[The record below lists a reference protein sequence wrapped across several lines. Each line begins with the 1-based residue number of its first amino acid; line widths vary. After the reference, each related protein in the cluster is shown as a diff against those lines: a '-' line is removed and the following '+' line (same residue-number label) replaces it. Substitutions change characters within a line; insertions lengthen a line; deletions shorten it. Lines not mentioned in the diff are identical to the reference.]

1 MTNLPSGAK
10 TTLSVFGRKG
20 VSVFHS
26 NKSIKKGS
34 ERSHTAD
41 MQVKLAYATFL
52 KGNNMLQMY

>member
-26 NKSIKKGS
+26 NESIKKGS
-34 ERSHTAD
+34 EWSHTAD
-41 MQVKLAYATFL
+41 MQVKNFP
-52 KGNNMLQMY
+52 KRK